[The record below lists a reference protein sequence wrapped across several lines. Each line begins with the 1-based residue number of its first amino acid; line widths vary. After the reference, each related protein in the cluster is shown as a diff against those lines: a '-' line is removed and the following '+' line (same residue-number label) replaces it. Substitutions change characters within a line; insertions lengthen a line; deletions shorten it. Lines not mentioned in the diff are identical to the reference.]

1 MPKGTVLWFNSEKGH
16 GYIKEVDGSQIFVRE
31 NAIQTQGLRVL
42 ETNQKV
48 SFEIDSESDIRGP
61 QATKVCIIN

>member
-1 MPKGTVLWFNSEKGH
+1 MPKGTVFWFNSEKGY
-16 GYIKEVDGSQIFVRE
+16 GYIKAVDGSQIFVRE

-61 QATKVCIIN
+61 QATKVCIIT

>member
-1 MPKGTVLWFNSEKGH
+1 MSKGTVLWFNSEKGY
-16 GYIKEVDGSQIFVRE
+16 GYIKAVDGSQIFVRE

-61 QATKVCIIN
+61 QATKVCIIT

>member
-1 MPKGTVLWFNSEKGH
+1 MPKGTVLWFNSEKGY

-61 QATKVCIIN
+61 QATKVCIIT

>member
-1 MPKGTVLWFNSEKGH
+1 MPKGTVLWFNSEKGY
-16 GYIKEVDGSQIFVRE
+16 GYIKAVDGSQIFVRE

-61 QATKVCIIN
+61 QATKVCIIT

>member
-1 MPKGTVLWFNSEKGH
+1 
-16 GYIKEVDGSQIFVRE
+16 VRE